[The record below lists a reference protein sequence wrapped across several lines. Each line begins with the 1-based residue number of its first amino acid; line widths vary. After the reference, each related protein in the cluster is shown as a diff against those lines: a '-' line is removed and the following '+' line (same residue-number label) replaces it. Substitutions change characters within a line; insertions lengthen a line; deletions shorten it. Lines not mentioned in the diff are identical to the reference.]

1 MITIALA
8 KGRLLQQAIRRLR
21 TAGVTLSKPQNRA
34 LVTSDPTNQF
44 QAIFIKDQD
53 VPLYVEYGI
62 ADVGICGKDN
72 IWEKGGDVYEL
83 LDLGFGTC
91 QMVVAGKQSLPDYQ
105 SLPFLKVAT
114 KYPNIATDFFNRKG
128 VPVELIKLS
137 GSVELGAVLGLA
149 DVIVDIVKTGRTLE
163 ENNLHILEK
172 IAPISARLIV
182 NRASFVMKR
191 QVIETLSWRIKNDSG
206 SKS

>member
-1 MITIALA
+1 MTLALA
-8 KGRLLQQAIRRLR
+8 KGRLLQTAIRRLR
-21 TAGVTLSKPQNRA
+21 AAGVALSEPHNRA
-34 LVTSDPTNQF
+34 LVANDASNQF

-83 LDLGFGTC
+83 LDLKFGTC
-91 QMVVAGKQSLPDYQ
+91 NMVVAGKQPLQEYQ
-105 SLPFLKVAT
+105 TLPFLKVAT
-114 KYPNIATDFFNRKG
+114 KYPNIATDFFYRKG

-137 GSVELGAVLGLA
+137 GSVELGAVLGLS
-149 DVIVDIVKTGRTLE
+149 DVIVDIVKTGRTLK
-163 ENNLHILEK
+163 ENNLHVLET

-182 NRASFVMKR
+182 NRASFALKR
-191 QVIETLSWRIKNDSG
+191 QAIETLCRRLKT
-206 SKS
+206 

>member
-8 KGRLLQQAIRRLR
+8 KGRLLQTAIRRLR
-21 TAGVTLSKPQNRA
+21 TAGVALSEPKNRA
-34 LVTSDPTNQF
+34 LVASDASNRF

-53 VPLYVEYGI
+53 VPLYIEYGI

-83 LDLGFGTC
+83 MDLGFGTC
-91 QMVVAGKQSLPDYQ
+91 QMVVAGKQSLQDYQ
-105 SLPFLKVAT
+105 NMPFLKVAT

-128 VPVELIKLS
+128 LPVELIKLS

-163 ENNLHILEK
+163 ENNLHILET

-182 NRASFVMKR
+182 NRASFAMKR
-191 QVIETLSWRIKNDSG
+191 QAIETLCRRLKNDSRSEG
-206 SKS
+206 